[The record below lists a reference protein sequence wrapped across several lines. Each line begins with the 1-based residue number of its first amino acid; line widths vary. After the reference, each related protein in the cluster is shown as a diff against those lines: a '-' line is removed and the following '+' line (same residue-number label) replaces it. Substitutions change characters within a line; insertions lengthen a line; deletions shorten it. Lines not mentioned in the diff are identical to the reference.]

1 MSKEALAAYMAE
13 FERSGEWLRVRNGAR
28 YQIAT
33 MAREAERAT
42 AEQMRREFW
51 AGVGTLVS
59 LVAFVVI
66 VTLGFMG
73 V

>member
-13 FERSGEWLRVRNGAR
+13 FEQSGKWVRVRNGAR

-51 AGVGTLVS
+51 ATFGVVVS
-59 LVAFVVI
+59 LVAFAVV
-66 VTLGFMG
+66 VTLGMIG
-73 V
+73 R